1 MITGNGA
8 RGRGADVDIAT
19 LVDRAARRFG
29 DRIAV
34 EGPDAAGNWQQLS
47 FAALGERVAR
57 LAAGLR
63 RLGLQP
69 GDRVLDLQTNSTT
82 YAETDLAVRAAG
94 LVRVALNY
102 RLHPDDWARI
112 AADCHATTLIHDVRF
127 TDDVAALAAEMKH
140 VLVVGASSAD
150 GPARPGAPSSPL
162 ETLLDTPVSDT
173 LFASEPD
180 ALCGLHYSSGTT
192 GHPKGAQR
200 THRNWLAGT
209 VNMTHDVLGGPPG
222 EADVYCHAGPI
233 THTSGLFVL
242 PFLVAGARQ
251 LIMPKWDAER
261 FADAVARHGVT
272 HTAMVPTMVSRLLAL
287 SDDALAPLRDR
298 LRMLGYAGA
307 PMPPEVIRAAHER
320 ITGNLVQYYGLVEAI
335 PPVTVLDAADHA
347 RGLAGEPELL
357 ASAGRPALGVE
368 LRVVDSAGQPLPEGE
383 VGEVI
388 TRGDHVMRG
397 YWNGSGRTDLGK
409 AVVDGWL
416 HTGDL
421 GRMDHAGRLWL
432 VDRVGDMIITGGYNV
447 YPREVE
453 DVVAEVPGVT
463 QVAVV
468 GVKDPDWGQRVVAL
482 YTAESGV
489 GEDTVI
495 SHCRARLASYKR
507 PKQAIRVEA
516 FPLNSTQ
523 KIAKK
528 VLRERLERAEEAA
541 SWNH

>member
-1 MITGNGA
+1 M
-8 RGRGADVDIAT
+8 
-19 LVDRAARRFG
+19 VDRAARRFG

-34 EGPDAAGNWQQLS
+34 EGPDAAGSWQQLS

-57 LAAGLR
+57 LAVGLR
-63 RLGLQP
+63 RLGLEP

-82 YAETDLAVRAAG
+82 YLETDLAIRAAG
-94 LVRVALNY
+94 LVRVALNH

-112 AADCHATTLIHDVRF
+112 AADCRATTLIHDVRF
-127 TDDVAALAAEMKH
+127 SGDVVGLAADMEH
-140 VLVVGASSAD
+140 VLVVGVTGDDA
-150 GPARPGAPSSPL
+150 ARAGGPSSCL
-162 ETLLDTPVSDT
+162 ETLLDTPAPAAPFS
-173 LFASEPD
+173 SEAD

-209 VNMTHDVLGGPPG
+209 INMTHDVLGGPPS
-222 EADVYCHAGPI
+222 ETDVYCHAGPI

-251 LIMPKWDAER
+251 LIMPKWDPER
-261 FADAVARHGVT
+261 FADAVTRHGVT
-272 HTAMVPTMVSRLLAL
+272 HTAVVPTMVSRLLAL
-287 SDDALAPLRDR
+287 ADDTLGPLRDR
-298 LRMLGYAGA
+298 MKMLGYAGA
-307 PMPPEVIRAAHER
+307 PMPTEVIRAAHER
-320 ITGNLVQYYGLVEAI
+320 ITANLVQYYGLVEAI

-347 RGLAGEPELL
+347 RGLAGEPDLL
-357 ASAGRPALGVE
+357 ASAGRTALGVE
-368 LRVVDSAGQPLPEGE
+368 LRVVDSAGQSLPEGE

-421 GRMDHAGRLWL
+421 GRMDNAGRLWL

-453 DVVAEVPGVT
+453 DVVAEVPGVS
-463 QVAVV
+463 QVAVL
-468 GVKDPDWGQRVVAL
+468 GVTDPDWGQRVVAL
-482 YTAESGV
+482 YTGEPDV
-489 GEDTVI
+489 GEDAVI

-528 VLRERLERAEEAA
+528 VLRERLERGEEVA
-541 SWNH
+541 SWTG